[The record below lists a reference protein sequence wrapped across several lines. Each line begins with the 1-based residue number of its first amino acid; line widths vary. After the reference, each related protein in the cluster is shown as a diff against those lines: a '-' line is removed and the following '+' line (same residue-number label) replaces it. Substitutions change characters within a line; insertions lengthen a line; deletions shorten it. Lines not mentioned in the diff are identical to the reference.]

1 MPGISR
7 LNGKCPRLLEWRL
20 ILALSIPLL
29 ACSPQAEPEA
39 AKSIESVLLRQEA
52 AWNRGDIA
60 AFMSGYWTNPGVR
73 FLSGDKI
80 VPGWNETLAHYR
92 AKYATRAQMGT
103 LGFSDL
109 RVDMLAPDAALVV
122 GRWRVER
129 AGDRPH
135 GVFSL
140 IFRKIS
146 GRWVIVLD
154 HTS

>member
-1 MPGISR
+1 
-7 LNGKCPRLLEWRL
+7 LH
-20 ILALSIPLL
+20 
-29 ACSPQAEPEA
+29 
-39 AKSIESVLLRQEA
+39 QEA

-60 AFMSGYWTNPGVR
+60 AFMSGYWKSPGVR

-80 VPGWNETLAHYR
+80 VSGWNETLARYR
-92 AKYATRAQMGT
+92 AKYATRAQMGI

-122 GRWRVER
+122 GRWRLDR

-140 IFRKIS
+140 TFRKIS